1 MTRDRAA
8 EFRAKADVA
17 ALQTLLTEGGVR
29 IEAALDAIDSATLG
43 RVRFGPLTQPPS
55 DEEYTVA
62 DCVLHAVEHAQ
73 EHLGQAYLTRQ
84 LWEAQRSAR

>member
-1 MTRDRAA
+1 MIPGRPGRFGVNVH
-8 EFRAKADVA
+8 FRAIRWRCH
-17 ALQTLLTEGGVR
+17 GGLR

-43 RVRFGPLTQPPS
+43 QVRFGPLTQPSS

-62 DCVLHAVEHAQ
+62 HCVLHAVEHAQ
-73 EHLGQAYLTRQ
+73 DHLGQAYLTRQ